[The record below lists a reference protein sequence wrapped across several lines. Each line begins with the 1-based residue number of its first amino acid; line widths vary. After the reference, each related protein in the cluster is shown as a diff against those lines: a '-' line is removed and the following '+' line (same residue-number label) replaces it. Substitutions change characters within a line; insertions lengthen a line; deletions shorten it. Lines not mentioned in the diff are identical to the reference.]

1 MSQNKSLHNDVCT
14 YFILNGI
21 SIENERHRGGF
32 MFFFVAEKFCN
43 NTPTSILF
51 LVFWCKQ
58 LCYLLASFSKVLIFF
73 VAILSQHFVCLNNI
87 RRMISLHYFWEGIV
101 CSIFVC
107 GRNQRVLYKLAMKT
121 FLHWKQKVLISL
133 AVLQTEIRQSTQWTN
148 CAVISRSHYFWI
160 QVIFNPLAPRI
171 WLSILPCTCFNFQ
184 VN

>member
-1 MSQNKSLHNDVCT
+1 MTFVPISSWMESVLKMKDIVEVLCFSSKRKS
-14 YFILNGI
+14 
-21 SIENERHRGGF
+21 
-32 MFFFVAEKFCN
+32 FVIIRPLRFCFWFSGANSYVVSSHHSPKF
-43 NTPTSILF
+43 LF
-51 LVFWCKQ
+51 
-58 LCYLLASFSKVLIFF
+58 FF

-101 CSIFVC
+101 FSIFVC
-107 GRNQRVLYKLAMKT
+107 GRNQRILYKLAMKT

-160 QVIFNPLAPRI
+160 QVIFNPLAPKI

>member
-14 YFILNGI
+14 YFVLNGI

-58 LCYLLASFSKVLIFF
+58 LCCLLASFSKVLIF
-73 VAILSQHFVCLNNI
+73 SSPYCHNI
-87 RRMISLHYFWEGIV
+87 SFAWITSADLHNFWEGIV

-107 GRNQRVLYKLAMKT
+107 GGNQRVLYKLAMKT
-121 FLHWKQKVLISL
+121 FLHWKKKVLISL

-160 QVIFNPLAPRI
+160 QVIFNPLAPKI

>member
-58 LCYLLASFSKVLIFF
+58 L
-73 VAILSQHFVCLNNI
+73 LS
-87 RRMISLHYFWEGIV
+87 
-101 CSIFVC
+101 
-107 GRNQRVLYKLAMKT
+107 
-121 FLHWKQKVLISL
+121 
-133 AVLQTEIRQSTQWTN
+133 
-148 CAVISRSHYFWI
+148 
-160 QVIFNPLAPRI
+160 PRI
-171 WLSILPCTCFNFQ
+171 ILQSSYFFRRHTVTTFRLLE
-184 VN
+184 